1 MSSRKGSRETVRRR
15 WYWRSEVRFGLG
27 ALSGDDEVVKRQRAG
42 RMATEGD
49 VQSVRN
55 NSSRDSRQLGT
66 SCR

>member
-1 MSSRKGSRETVRRR
+1 M
-15 WYWRSEVRFGLG
+15 RFGLG

-55 NSSRDSRQLGT
+55 NSSRDGRQLGT